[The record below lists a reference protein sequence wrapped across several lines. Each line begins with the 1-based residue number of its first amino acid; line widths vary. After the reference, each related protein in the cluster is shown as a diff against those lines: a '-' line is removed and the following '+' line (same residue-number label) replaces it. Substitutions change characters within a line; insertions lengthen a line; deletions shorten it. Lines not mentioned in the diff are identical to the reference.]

1 MLRPMGLTM
10 PKEVDASKNRLSHVP
25 WVGDQVRSCYLAHGV
40 SCIKPEFIHTNRGG
54 GELTWYKND
63 DASNAVK
70 ALWNRSRFWT
80 WSFPYQLWIC
90 IYIYIQFS
98 QSLWIYPQLDIKWI
112 APPLPLS
119 SPGKTT
125 GIKISCAEPW
135 FWRDQ
140 QPMYLCIYVSMYV
153 CMDGCMYG
161 CMYVCMCICIY
172 IYIFV
177 YI

>member
-1 MLRPMGLTM
+1 MLRPMALTM

-25 WVGDQVRSCYLAHGV
+25 WVGDHVRSCYLAHGV

-90 IYIYIQFS
+90 IYIYIY
-98 QSLWIYPQLDIKWI
+98 IYIYTIFPIFMD
-112 APPLPLS
+112 LS
-119 SPGKTT
+119 STGHQVNSSTT
-125 GIKISCAEPW
+125 AA
-135 FWRDQ
+135 Q
-140 QPMYLCIYVSMYV
+140 QPREDHRNKDLLRWTMVLEGSTTYVSMYV
-153 CMDGCMYG
+153 CMYVYMY
-161 CMYVCMCICIY
+161 IY
-172 IYIFV
+172 IYICV
-177 YI
+177 YIYR

>member
-1 MLRPMGLTM
+1 MIQKRRCLQCCQGVVKQEQVLDLILSISI
-10 PKEVDASKNRLSHVP
+10 VDM
-25 WVGDQVRSCYLAHGV
+25 Y
-40 SCIKPEFIHTNRGG
+40 I
-54 GELTWYKND
+54 Y
-63 DASNAVK
+63 
-70 ALWNRSRFWT
+70 
-80 WSFPYQLWIC
+80 

-153 CMDGCMYG
+153 CMYG
-161 CMYVCMCICIY
+161 WMYVCMDVCMYVCICIY